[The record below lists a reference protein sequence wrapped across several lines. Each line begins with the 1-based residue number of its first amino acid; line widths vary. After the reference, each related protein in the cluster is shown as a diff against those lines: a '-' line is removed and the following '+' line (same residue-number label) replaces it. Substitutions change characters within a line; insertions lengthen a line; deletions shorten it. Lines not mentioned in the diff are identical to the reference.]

1 MAANQPKSQNQDSES
16 PMPKEFYTEK
26 DIEDL
31 FSRGIRSL
39 RITENV
45 VLTELAYEKAKRL
58 DFQLITNQ
66 ADHPPAAPVRPY
78 ISEQQARRSMEM
90 IGPATPA
97 ASPSAPASTALPNG
111 ELRST
116 RGDGS
121 NDIEQRIRSA
131 VIARLGNQV
140 DAKLLDNIIHRVVKS
155 VGLK

>member
-1 MAANQPKSQNQDSES
+1 
-16 PMPKEFYTEK
+16 MPKEFYTEK

-45 VLTELAYEKAKRL
+45 VLTELAYEKARRL
-58 DFQLITNQ
+58 EFQLITNQ
-66 ADHPPAAPVRPY
+66 ADHPPAAPMRPY
-78 ISEQQARRSMEM
+78 IAEQQARRPVET
-90 IGPATPA
+90 IGPAALAGSPSTPA
-97 ASPSAPASTALPNG
+97 SAALPDNSH
-111 ELRST
+111 RST
-116 RGDGS
+116 QTDEAY
-121 NDIEQRIRSA
+121 DIEQRIRSA

>member
-1 MAANQPKSQNQDSES
+1 
-16 PMPKEFYTEK
+16 MPKEFYTEK

-45 VLTELAYEKAKRL
+45 VLTELAYEKARGL

-66 ADHPPAAPVRPY
+66 ADTPPAAPVRPY
-78 ISEQQARRSMEM
+78 IAEQQPRRPVET
-90 IGPATPA
+90 IGPATRVTY
-97 ASPSAPASTALPNG
+97 PSAPASAALPDDSQ
-111 ELRST
+111 RST
-116 RGDGS
+116 RADEGS
-121 NDIEQRIRSA
+121 DVEQRIRSA

-140 DAKLLDNIIHRVVKS
+140 DAKLLNTIIHRVVKS